1 MFDIPIPFLG
11 TFKEINLCF
20 YVKRDE
26 RDSVKRGMVFINET
40 VPYKSVAWLA
50 RKLYKEHYIS
60 IPTKNKID
68 INNSAKRICYEWK
81 MNSAWNHLE
90 VKAVAE
96 NTNMAPDSIKEFIFE
111 HYYGYTKINSQ
122 LSREYKVNHPRL
134 QVNKVTDYSINC
146 DFIFMYGN
154 NFSFLDNQSTD
165 SVIIAEGSA
174 VTVNCKRT
182 SF

>member
-1 MFDIPIPFLG
+1 
-11 TFKEINLCF
+11 
-20 YVKRDE
+20 
-26 RDSVKRGMVFINET
+26 
-40 VPYKSVAWLA
+40 
-50 RKLYKEHYIS
+50 
-60 IPTKNKID
+60 
-68 INNSAKRICYEWK
+68 

-146 DFIFMYGN
+146 DFVSMYGN
-154 NFSFLDNQSTD
+154 NFSFLDNQSPD
-165 SVIIAEGSA
+165 SAIIAEGSA
-174 VTVNCKRT
+174 VTVNWKRT